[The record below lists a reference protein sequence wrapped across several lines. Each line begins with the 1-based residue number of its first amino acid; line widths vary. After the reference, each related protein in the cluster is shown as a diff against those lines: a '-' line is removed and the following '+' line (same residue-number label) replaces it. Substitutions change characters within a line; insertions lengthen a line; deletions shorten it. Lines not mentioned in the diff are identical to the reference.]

1 MMPPEFAST
10 SMLPQRPAVVA
21 NSLKAKVIAVTNQKG
36 GVGKTTTA
44 INLGAGLALLGH
56 PTLVVDVD
64 PQGNAT
70 SGLGLKGQAATSQ
83 TIYNV
88 LMAARNL
95 GDASRSFAERA
106 VSTLEA
112 DPEVIAKHLERSL
125 MLVTA
130 LNPVVGYEKA
140 AKIAQK
146 AHRERITLREAAL
159 ALGWVT
165 AEQFDTWVDPSR
177 MLGPSAPARKS

>member
-1 MMPPEFAST
+1 MAMAIGACGST
-10 SMLPQRPAVVA
+10 NA
-21 NSLKAKVIAVTNQKG
+21 NEQHH
-36 GVGKTTTA
+36 
-44 INLGAGLALLGH
+44 GAGGSLSAGAGGSSAGAGGSSAGNNSVAGGGGLSLGGSSAGA
-56 PTLVVDVD
+56 PATAGSAGQLEL
-64 PQGNAT
+64 NAYKPV
-70 SGLGLKGQAATSQ
+70 L
-83 TIYNV
+83 IYNV